1 MFACDGVSLSISK
14 CNRGCFLRHEVS
26 HRSPVNRTN
35 LSEVIS
41 YPGPGFCTDDVIHPL
56 LHYGTPFGSKL
67 ITSVIRSN
75 FLDRRN
81 FLTDHLH
88 STLYLIRSCGF
99 DTKFFLMGLNRW
111 LMIDRSIIRRSIT
124 DLDHSMGNEV
134 VRG

>member
-1 MFACDGVSLSISK
+1 MRLKNERPRLSK
-14 CNRGCFLRHEVS
+14 TV
-26 HRSPVNRTN
+26 
-35 LSEVIS
+35 
-41 YPGPGFCTDDVIHPL
+41 DDVVATIRMTL
-56 LHYGTPFGSKL
+56 RNYANKYDEFYGTPFGSKL

>member
-1 MFACDGVSLSISK
+1 MSQK
-14 CNRGCFLRHEVS
+14 
-26 HRSPVNRTN
+26 
-35 LSEVIS
+35 
-41 YPGPGFCTDDVIHPL
+41 
-56 LHYGTPFGSKL
+56 YGTPFGSKL

-75 FLDRRN
+75 LLDRRN

-88 STLYLIRSCGF
+88 SMLYLIRSCGF

-134 VRG
+134 VRGYQNRYTETWTGVIIIVFFDAQEWALQL